1 MLIGWGVAV
10 GVGVTVGVDVDVG
23 VVVAVLVAVGLGVAD
38 STTPN
43 SPVASISS
51 LSVGSAVDGEEHAEV
66 KTSRTNRISQ

>member
-23 VVVAVLVAVGLGVAD
+23 VVVAVGLGVAD